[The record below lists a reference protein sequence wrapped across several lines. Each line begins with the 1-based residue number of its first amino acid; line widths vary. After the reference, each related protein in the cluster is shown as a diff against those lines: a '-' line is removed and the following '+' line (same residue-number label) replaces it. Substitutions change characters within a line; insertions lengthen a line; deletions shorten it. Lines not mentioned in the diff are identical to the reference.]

1 MLYDRLPYLS
11 KFHGVEGLDMRKVKQ
26 VTQLRGTR
34 LPEEEEYEGY
44 ELETAIDLS
53 AANET
58 TDGATASPK
67 KRGRIMAIAPNKVSG
82 EGVAL
87 KKVLNDDVHLEKLYI
102 SDDDIQDD

>member
-11 KFHGVEGLDMRKVKQ
+11 KFHDVEGLDMRKVKQ
-26 VTQLRGTR
+26 VTQFRGTH
-34 LPEEEEYEGY
+34 LPEEDGYEGY

-53 AANET
+53 AASET
-58 TDGATASPK
+58 TDGVTTSP
-67 KRGRIMAIAPNKVSG
+67 KRGRIMPIAPGKASG

-87 KKVLNDDVHLEKLYI
+87 KKGFNNDVQLEKLYI